1 MRDDGRQPAE
11 LRRVELQPGFTTNPD
26 GSVLMRAGKTMVL
39 CTACVEPG
47 VPRFRRDIGGWLTA
61 EYQMAPASGGSRSPR
76 EASRGKVKGR
86 THEIQR
92 LIGRSIRAGVDID
105 ALGDNTV
112 HLDCEVLQADG
123 GTRTASITGAF
134 VALALAIDA
143 KMQSGKLERS
153 PLTNVVAAIS
163 CGVVDGEVLVDLPYT
178 EDVRAEVDA
187 NLVMTGHGEI
197 VEVQATGEHGTLS
210 RAHLTEMLDL
220 GGAAI
225 AELVELQLQALGPV
239 ADRLNLREMCG

>member
-1 MRDDGRQPAE
+1 MRTDGRGPGDY
-11 LRRVELQPGFTTNPD
+11 RRFEFQTGFTTNPD
-26 GSVLMRAGKTMVL
+26 GSVLVRCGKTMVL

-61 EYQMAPASGGSRSPR
+61 EYQMAPASGGNRSPR
-76 EASRGKVKGR
+76 EASQGRVKGR

-92 LIGRSIRAGVDID
+92 LIGRSIRAGIDID

-143 KMQSGKLERS
+143 RIQKGKLERS
-153 PLTNVVAAIS
+153 PLTNIVAALS
-163 CGVVDGEVLVDLPYT
+163 CGLVDGEVLVDLDYP

-187 NLVMTGHGEI
+187 NLVLTGKGEI
-197 VEVQATGEHGTLS
+197 VEIQATGEHGTLS
-210 RAHLTEMLDL
+210 REHLNAMLDM

-225 AELVELQLQALGPV
+225 ARLVDAQLSALGP
-239 ADRLNLREMCG
+239 AAERLNLSSMR

>member
-1 MRDDGRQPAE
+1 MRDDGRQPDE
-11 LRRVELQPGFTTNPD
+11 LRRVEFQTGFTTNPD

-47 VPRFRRDIGGWLTA
+47 VPRFRRDQGGWLTA

-76 EASRGKVKGR
+76 EAARGKIKGR

-92 LIGRSIRAGVDID
+92 LIGRSIRAGIDID
-105 ALGDNTV
+105 ALGENTV

-143 KMQSGKLERS
+143 RIQAGKLERS
-153 PLTNVVAAIS
+153 PLTNIVAAIS
-163 CGVVDGEVLVDLPYT
+163 CGVVDGAVLVDLPYT

-187 NLVMTGHGEI
+187 NLVMTGKGEI
-197 VEVQATGEHGTLS
+197 VEVQATGENGTLS
-210 RAHLTEMLDL
+210 RPHLIEMLDA

-225 AELVELQLQALGPV
+225 DRLVSMQLEALGPV
-239 ADRLNLREMCG
+239 AQRLNLQHMR